1 MGYLAVS
8 LALAKNRHN
17 EGRTLLATGMDLMA
31 ERKIAKTAERVV
43 TETRSLLI
51 FSSRVIRDNAWLI
64 RVSVGAVNVGWYSC
78 SQNSC
83 EVFQHHTLVESTE
96 QPGVLLELIHM
107 FPIQVCRYR
116 TRRWTTQFL
125 SSGR

>member
-1 MGYLAVS
+1 MMSCGRYPAVS
-8 LALAKNRHN
+8 LALAKSRHN
-17 EGRTLLATGMDLMA
+17 EGRMLLATGMDPMA

-78 SQNSC
+78 S
-83 EVFQHHTLVESTE
+83 
-96 QPGVLLELIHM
+96 
-107 FPIQVCRYR
+107 
-116 TRRWTTQFL
+116 
-125 SSGR
+125 